1 MHLLQRY
8 SSPSALFRPLLTRPL
23 LLFTIPFISFSAT
36 SCLRCPP
43 SRPHSAGPSSVVFL
57 KPSYSPILSL
67 FPFCQA
73 IDPHCSLL
81 NPFISLIF
89 HTLFSFSLSHW
100 FAHLHLHG
108 LVRDQLNHHIEV
120 PAKTLPVST
129 RVSRTTTENTRAET
143 NDAACQSY
151 NGERNSDERK
161 RFGKATARPGP
172 LSTPELPGPVG
183 FTGRL
188 RTPHHQPKTW
198 GWGGVHPPG
207 APVSSTACGPQPR
220 CPLFTLPLSTYLKP
234 GLFVQPPGWIYG
246 QTLMLPFSFILVRAT
261 PLPLF
266 KGLTDGLLRF
276 HCAAP
281 PYSS

>member
-161 RFGKATARPGP
+161 RFGKRQHGP
-172 LSTPELPGPVG
+172 ALSQLLSCQDRLGLRVGCAPPITSQKRGVGEG
-183 FTGRL
+183 FTRQA
-188 RTPHHQPKTW
+188 H
-198 GWGGVHPPG
+198 
-207 APVSSTACGPQPR
+207 R
-220 CPLFTLPLSTYLKP
+220 CPQLHVGPSRGVPSSPYPYLH
-234 GLFVQPPGWIYG
+234 
-246 QTLMLPFSFILVRAT
+246 T
-261 PLPLF
+261 
-266 KGLTDGLLRF
+266 
-276 HCAAP
+276 
-281 PYSS
+281 